1 MVRFERFMTSPALG
15 LEVVGVD
22 VIALTDGS
30 DDATYVLAVLDDRC
44 ADREVP
50 QRDLVADRYIL
61 VVYGVQ
67 LAVILGHDAQEV
79 GTGGEILDYHDPDVV
94 ALVVY

>member
-1 MVRFERFMTSPALG
+1 
-15 LEVVGVD
+15 VD
-22 VIALTDGS
+22 VIALTDGG

-50 QRDLVADRYIL
+50 QRDLVADRHIL

-67 LAVILGHDAQEV
+67 LAVILGHDAQQI
-79 GTGGEILDYHDPDVV
+79 GTGGEILDHYDADVV
-94 ALVVY
+94 AVIVY